1 MGVFA
6 ELLLVRCSGVVPFDC
21 DVRPLDGL
29 CLLPSLIPCSKN
41 AQPTYEQLK
50 GEAQLGALEGAL
62 HAAVRDY
69 KKEMEEAEEQAK
81 EKQKAQNQQE
91 VGNPL
96 PRPGKRAWLNKS
108 LVLGTHM
115 HACMHAR
122 THAHFKPWSV
132 TWAERKSSFM
142 HPARVCPRQR
152 GIQSLNLIAVI
163 VEPPTFAPRSFCR
176 GEMRFDS
183 FPWIQ
188 ECPLPFAVPPANADH
203 APSRTCMRER
213 R

>member
-21 DVRPLDGL
+21 DARPLDGL

-69 KKEMEEAEEQAK
+69 KKEMGEAEEQAK

-96 PRPGKRAWLNKS
+96 PRPREES
-108 LVLGTHM
+108 L
-115 HACMHAR
+115 A
-122 THAHFKPWSV
+122 K
-132 TWAERKSSFM
+132 
-142 HPARVCPRQR
+142 
-152 GIQSLNLIAVI
+152 
-163 VEPPTFAPRSFCR
+163 
-176 GEMRFDS
+176 
-183 FPWIQ
+183 
-188 ECPLPFAVPPANADH
+188 
-203 APSRTCMRER
+203 
-213 R
+213 